1 MRVDQVYLVSLLL
14 LASMAIATHA
24 LAAGCQI
31 QSPNLR
37 ASVSVW
43 APISSQPLPP
53 HLQDRV
59 FGFFARLEGQWQGS
73 GKSTACVMTGGDESV
88 PVRAP
93 EDLKLR
99 VQRNGDTYQF
109 DFSIYDKHNNVSTS
123 YHFEVTGNGRH
134 LQVTG
139 EGNLA
144 LTQFYDGGIRF
155 RTQTAMRTGF
165 RRGLGKGS
173 GNTVLSLET
182 VRQFVLENGKLQFYK
197 AVFHNGAIIDYSHWQ
212 FNRG

>member
-14 LASMAIATHA
+14 LACMVIATHA
-24 LAAGCQI
+24 LAADCQS

-37 ASVSVW
+37 DSNNVW
-43 APISSQPLPP
+43 APVSSQPLPR

-73 GKSTACVMTGGDESV
+73 GKSTACVMNGGNESV

-99 VQRNGDTYQF
+99 VQRNGNAYQF
-109 DFSIYDKHNNVSTS
+109 DFSIYDKLNSVSTS
-123 YHFEVTGNGRH
+123 YHFIVTSNDRH

-139 EGNLA
+139 EGDLA
-144 LTQFYDGGIRF
+144 LMQFYDGGIRF
-155 RTQTAMRTGF
+155 RTQTALRTGF
-165 RRGLGKGS
+165 RREFGKGS

-182 VRQFVLENGKLQFYK
+182 VRQFVLKNDGLQFYK
-197 AVFHNGAIIDYSHWQ
+197 AVFHNGAMIDYSHWQ
-212 FNRG
+212 FSRD